1 MFAVGHSARDTFGM
15 LMDSGLVLECKPFSV
30 GFRAEH
36 LQSEI
41 EKSLYHEAAGHPAL
55 PRGEYQ
61 LSQHVEKRCVYT
73 FCMCPGGQVVASAS
87 EKGRVVTN
95 GMSYHARSG
104 RNANAAVVVSVGG
117 EDFGND
123 PRKAIAF
130 QRELEARAYA
140 AGRPGG
146 EHPELFG
153 GQGPAEHWPRP
164 AHL

>member
-15 LMDSGLVLECKPFSV
+15 LMDSSLVLECKPFSV

-73 FCMCPGGQVVASAS
+73 FCMCPGGYVVNASS
-87 EKGRVVTN
+87 EKGHLAVN
-95 GMSYHARSG
+95 GMSYHARDS
-104 RNANAAVVVSVGG
+104 RNANSAMIVTVTP
-117 EDFGND
+117 EDFGSD
-123 PRKAIAF
+123 DILAGVEF
-130 QRELEARAYA
+130 QRKLERAAYEL
-140 AGRPGG
+140 GG
-146 EHPELFG
+146 GKVPVQLSLIHI
-153 GQGPAEHWPRP
+153 
-164 AHL
+164 